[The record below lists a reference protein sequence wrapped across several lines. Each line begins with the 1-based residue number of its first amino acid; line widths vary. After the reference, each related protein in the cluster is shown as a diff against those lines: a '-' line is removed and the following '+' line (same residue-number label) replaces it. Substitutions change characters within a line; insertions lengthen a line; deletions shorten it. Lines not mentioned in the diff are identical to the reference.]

1 LPALSRYLSLC
12 EKKRVFSLARIS
24 GPRLFAANA
33 RRPGEGNDMPEGLW
47 KLIIFGAFGFFVCAA
62 FTGWVYG

>member
-1 LPALSRYLSLC
+1 LPAWPRPLFPSR
-12 EKKRVFSLARIS
+12 EQDAFQ
-24 GPRLFAANA
+24 PRRFWITPYFAAFA
-33 RRPGEGNDMPEGLW
+33 GKRIEGSNMPEGLV